1 MISRV
6 IGYTV
11 HVGYRVTNTFSFMR
25 GNVLVLSVSGALG
38 MFARSMVFPYV
49 PLYIMSLGGQ
59 PEEIGIVYAL
69 GPLGGLLVFP
79 VAGYLA
85 DHVGRAKLIA
95 FARFATGGIVIINVF
110 AESWEWIAF
119 ARLLQGFIV
128 FHFPAMSAII
138 ADSLSPEH
146 RGRGMATM
154 NTVSGAVA
162 IFAPYVAGLL
172 LDHYG
177 IDLGMR
183 ILYSAM
189 AIAYL
194 ASGTIERMFI
204 RETRDLE
211 NEHISLANA
220 SGILKDA
227 YSGVLGLLRRFS
239 VPMRALSVILILGFV
254 MNGIASPFWV
264 VYAQSH
270 LGLSSSEWGLVLLI
284 ESVARSLSGI
294 PAGFIVDRFGRTR
307 FIVAAL
313 VMGAVLVTAFGFA
326 KGFLAVVMIR
336 CAISMTGSFFS
347 PASGALLADLVPRDI
362 RGRVMSAIGRGA
374 ARLAPASGGTGG
386 PGMGFLVTIPLI
398 LASYAGGVIFA
409 WGPGLPWL
417 IVPGVMVIS
426 LGVAVFFL
434 QDPKEAEI

>member
-11 HVGYRVTNTFSFMR
+11 QVGYRVTNTFSFMR

-154 NTVSGAVA
+154 NTVSGSVA

-239 VPMRALSVILILGFV
+239 VPMRALSV
-254 MNGIASPFWV
+254 
-264 VYAQSH
+264 
-270 LGLSSSEWGLVLLI
+270 
-284 ESVARSLSGI
+284 SLS
-294 PAGFIVDRFGRTR
+294 PA
-307 FIVAAL
+307 L
-313 VMGAVLVTAFGFA
+313 
-326 KGFLAVVMIR
+326 
-336 CAISMTGSFFS
+336 
-347 PASGALLADLVPRDI
+347 
-362 RGRVMSAIGRGA
+362 
-374 ARLAPASGGTGG
+374 
-386 PGMGFLVTIPLI
+386 
-398 LASYAGGVIFA
+398 
-409 WGPGLPWL
+409 
-417 IVPGVMVIS
+417 
-426 LGVAVFFL
+426 
-434 QDPKEAEI
+434 

>member
-1 MISRV
+1 M
-6 IGYTV
+6 
-11 HVGYRVTNTFSFMR
+11 
-25 GNVLVLSVSGALG
+25 
-38 MFARSMVFPYV
+38 
-49 PLYIMSLGGQ
+49 
-59 PEEIGIVYAL
+59 
-69 GPLGGLLVFP
+69 
-79 VAGYLA
+79 
-85 DHVGRAKLIA
+85 
-95 FARFATGGIVIINVF
+95 
-110 AESWEWIAF
+110 
-119 ARLLQGFIV
+119 

-154 NTVSGAVA
+154 NTVSGSVA

-264 VYAQSH
+264 VYAQRH

-313 VMGAVLVTAFGFA
+313 VMGAVLV
-326 KGFLAVVMIR
+326 L
-336 CAISMTGSFFS
+336 S
-347 PASGALLADLVPRDI
+347 
-362 RGRVMSAIGRGA
+362 
-374 ARLAPASGGTGG
+374 
-386 PGMGFLVTIPLI
+386 LI
-398 LASYAGGVIFA
+398 HI
-409 WGPGLPWL
+409 
-417 IVPGVMVIS
+417 
-426 LGVAVFFL
+426 
-434 QDPKEAEI
+434 